1 MLNRVSYLIYLSK
14 HKNYFF
20 KAKAIKKIQANYR
33 WLLQKRSICVYF
45 CHIGK
50 VQKGNKKPRTLDEKT
65 GFKRAG
71 PKGLEPSTSGLTGRR
86 SNQLNYDPKLS
97 STSGDFPLY
106 INAAGM
112 TMIYPMN
119 NMMGARVRL

>member
-1 MLNRVSYLIYLSK
+1 MFKSKNRKQVYD
-14 HKNYFF
+14 
-20 KAKAIKKIQANYR
+20 R
-33 WLLQKRSICVYF
+33 WLLQKRSICVIY

-50 VQKGNKKPRTLDEKT
+50 VQKGNKKPRSLDEKT

-86 SNQLNYDPKLS
+86 SNQLNYDPKFS

-119 NMMGARVRL
+119 SMMGARVRL